1 MSKNNNNQV
10 PSADLPGLKQPVN
23 RAILFLLALGF
34 ILMIV
39 RQLSSDDSILPSG
52 DSVWRVAFNSTVN
65 ISRIGTEINIAP
77 LWNTQHVRVFGQSLF
92 HPGLREKRLKKNPN
106 ARDIVLAAN
115 TIGVVHLEARF
126 DLHLSQLPLSLVKQ
140 VLKEDD
146 RQKWL
151 IESEGIPVNTE
162 ELNQIIDQLINEDS
176 STTERV
182 QAIFDYVSERVRIS
196 SNGPNDGGLALQ
208 ARRGSEL
215 GASRAM
221 VSLLRSAHLPS
232 RIVSGID
239 LTVSND
245 QLPVYWAEAYY
256 QNQWHIFDNV
266 RGYFDKLPPQMIPV
280 RRGGEHIVQIDG
292 VKLETLKI
300 QKTQTTAPDNLH
312 LDTSKNIFDIFNLS
326 RIAPA
331 GREALALLILLP
343 IGVLFTEFLRHF
355 VGIRTYGTFTPTLLA
370 MAAVYVDIA
379 TAIVIFSIVI
389 IFGVAGRSVM
399 PAQLSRVARL
409 SIIFTIVATI
419 MVFAVSTLIFFNPAV
434 DTAIVLLPIVIL
446 TTLVD
451 SFYST
456 ADEKGLAVAMQRLA
470 WTVFAAAASLL
481 VLIQIQ
487 WGHWLLNYPEFHFF
501 TIAVIIL
508 LGTYH
513 KKRLSDFKVFT
524 WIREKPGPVKK
535 PSITEPE

>member
-1 MSKNNNNQV
+1 M
-10 PSADLPGLKQPVN
+10 QPVN
-23 RAILFLLALGF
+23 RAILFLLALGI
-34 ILMIV
+34 ILMSV
-39 RQLSSDDSILPSG
+39 RQLSSDDPILPSG
-52 DSVWRVAFNSTVN
+52 DSVWRVVFNSTIN
-65 ISRIGTEINIAP
+65 ISKIGTEINIAP

-92 HPGLREKRLKKNPN
+92 HPGMREKRIKKNLN
-106 ARDIVLAAN
+106 TRDIVLAAN
-115 TIGVVHLEARF
+115 NIGVVHLEARF
-126 DLHLSQLPLSLVKQ
+126 DLHLSQIPLSLAKQ

-162 ELNQIIDQLINEDS
+162 ALDQVIDQSIKEDS

-182 QAIFDYVSERVRIS
+182 QAIFDHVSEQVRIS
-196 SNGPNDGGLALQ
+196 SNGSHDGGLALQ
-208 ARRGSEL
+208 AGQGSEL
-215 GASRAM
+215 GATRAL

-256 QNQWHIFDNV
+256 ENQWHIFDNV
-266 RGYFDKLPPQMIPV
+266 KGYFDKLSPQMIPV
-280 RRGGEHIVQIDG
+280 RRGGAHIVQIDG
-292 VKLETLKI
+292 NKLETLKI
-300 QKTQTTAPDNLH
+300 QKTQTSAPDNLH
-312 LDTSKNIFDIFNLS
+312 IGTSKNIFEIFNLS

-343 IGVLFTEFLRHF
+343 IGVLFTELLRQF

-389 IFGVAGRSVM
+389 IFGVAGRSLM
-399 PAQLSRVARL
+399 PSQLSRVARL
-409 SIIFTIVATI
+409 SIIFTMVATI
-419 MVFAVSTLIFFNPAV
+419 MVFAVSTLIFFNPAI

-456 ADEKGLAVAMQRLA
+456 ADEKGLVIAMQRLA
-470 WTVFAAAASLL
+470 WTVCAAAVSLL
-481 VLIQIQ
+481 VLIQSP
-487 WGHWLLNYPEFHFF
+487 WGHWLLNYPEFHLF

-513 KKRLSDFKVFT
+513 KKRLSDFKAFT
-524 WIREKPGPVKK
+524 WIREKPGSVKN
-535 PSITEPE
+535 PSITEPD